1 MMIRKVHS
9 ATALAICLAAT
20 WAGTVAYSAS
30 ASDPSKAA
38 PVKFAAPAGTYM
50 LDGTHTSFL
59 WSVKHMGLSDYTAR
73 FNSVK
78 GTLQFDPADV
88 TKSKIE
94 LTIDPR
100 SVDANFSD
108 AMYKTYFPNSAFTGW
123 SDEIGSSPNYLDGKT
138 HPAITFKSTSVKV
151 TGARTGAVTGDL
163 TFRGVT
169 KPVTLAVTFGGDLA
183 KHPMANVPAIGFGAE
198 GVIKRSDFGVAP
210 NLPAFAV
217 GDDVTIR
224 FQGEFMPP
232 PPAAAA
238 AK

>member
-1 MMIRKVHS
+1 MKIKKVHT
-9 ATALAICLAAT
+9 ATALAICIVAA
-20 WAGTVAYSAS
+20 WGGTAAYSAG
-30 ASDPSKAA
+30 ASGETAA

-59 WSVKHMGLSDYTAR
+59 WSLKHMGLSDYTAR
-73 FNSVK
+73 FDSVK
-78 GTLQFDPADV
+78 GTLLFDPADV

-100 SVDANFSD
+100 SVDANFPA
-108 AMYKTYFPNSAFTGW
+108 AMYKAYFPTSSFTGW

-232 PPAAAA
+232 PPAAATT
-238 AK
+238 K